1 MERTGERASAPCV
14 SLSLTLCGWLPLAE
28 GVKQRGRLSGTDYIA
43 SLPCESEQ
51 ARLAANGLLSSD
63 SVAQGVFH
71 E

>member
-51 ARLAANGLLSSD
+51 ARLAANGLL
-63 SVAQGVFH
+63 
-71 E
+71 